1 MAERLNVNPTRM
13 ELLALKDQIE
23 TARRGHKL
31 LKDKRDELM
40 RVFLNL
46 VDKTRE
52 LREKVEKN
60 LSEAFASFLMGKAV
74 MSEDTLESAIM
85 FSDTELEVAFD
96 KTTIMGVP
104 VAEFTADAEQMEG
117 EMYPYGFTET
127 SGDLDN
133 FMRIMTETLP
143 DLVKLAEVEKSLLL
157 LAEEIEKTRRRVNA
171 LEYVLIPR
179 QQETIRYITMKLDER
194 ERSNLTRLMKIKDMI
209 RS

>member
-13 ELLALKDQIE
+13 ELLSLKDQLE

-46 VDKTRE
+46 VDKTRD
-52 LREKVEKN
+52 LRTKVEEN
-60 LSEAFASFLMGKAV
+60 LSEAFASFLMGKAA
-74 MSEDTLESAIM
+74 MSEEALESAIM
-85 FSDTELEVAFD
+85 FSEKELEVDF
-96 KTTIMGVP
+96 KKSTIMGVP
-104 VAEFTADAEQMEG
+104 VAEFNTDPDQMEG
-117 EMYPYGFTET
+117 EMYPYGFADTA
-127 SGDLDN
+127 GDLDN
-133 FMRIMTETLP
+133 FMQIMTEILP
-143 DLVKLAEVEKSLLL
+143 DLVQLAEVEKSLML
-157 LAEEIEKTRRRVNA
+157 LAEEIENTRRRVNA

-179 QQETIRYITMKLDER
+179 QEETIRYITMKLDER